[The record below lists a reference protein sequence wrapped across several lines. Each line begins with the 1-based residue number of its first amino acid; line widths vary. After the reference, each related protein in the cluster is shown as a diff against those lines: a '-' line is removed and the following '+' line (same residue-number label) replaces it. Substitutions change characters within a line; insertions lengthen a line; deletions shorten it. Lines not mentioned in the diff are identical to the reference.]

1 MSPDI
6 SAIIAVGFVVPDF
19 AETVLPDIA
28 GDKIHT
34 VIGTHGSVGEN
45 IGGHPEAH
53 TAIAVGTGFEFE
65 LRVPLSDFGVGEIGE
80 DTDSG
85 F

>member
-1 MSPDI
+1 MSPDV
-6 SAIIAVGFVVPDF
+6 SAIITVSLVVPDF
-19 AETVLPDIA
+19 TETVFPDVA
-28 GDKIHT
+28 GDEIHT

-45 IGGHPEAH
+45 IGGYPEAH
-53 TAIAVGTGFEFE
+53 ATIAVGTGFEFE
-65 LRVPLSDFGVGEIGE
+65 LRIPLPDFGVGEIRE